1 MTLTRFT
8 IAAALA
14 VLGVARGAGAADQK
28 GPDQM
33 SLQHRPMLEALAAP
47 QPNAAL
53 ASKLRLYGQF
63 VGSWHLDID
72 WHELN
77 GPTRRAEGEWHF
89 DWVLDGKAI
98 QDVWIFP
105 ARRLRNEGAP
115 VPWHF
120 YGSTFR
126 WYDPAIDA
134 WHITFFEP
142 TRPFEMRQIGRAVGN
157 DIVQLGEEHDGVV
170 RRWRFVEISDRSF
183 RWLGE
188 ASLDKGQTWKLE
200 MEMRARRMP

>member
-1 MTLTRFT
+1 MTIARFT
-8 IAAALA
+8 IAALA
-14 VLGVARGAGAADQK
+14 ALGVARGAVAAEQK
-28 GPDQM
+28 RAEQM
-33 SLQHRPMLEALAAP
+33 TQQHHPMLEALAAA

-53 ASKLRLYGQF
+53 ASKLQLYGRF

-72 WHELN
+72 WHDLN

-89 DWVLDGKAI
+89 AWVLDGRAI

-105 ARRLRNEGAP
+105 ARRLRNEQAAE
-115 VPWHF
+115 PWHF

-142 TRPFEMRQIGRAVGN
+142 TRPFEMRQIGRAVGD
-157 DIVQLGEEHDGVV
+157 DIVQLGEERDGIA

-188 ASLDKGQTWKLE
+188 ASSDQGKTWKLE
-200 MEMRARRMP
+200 MEMRAQRVS